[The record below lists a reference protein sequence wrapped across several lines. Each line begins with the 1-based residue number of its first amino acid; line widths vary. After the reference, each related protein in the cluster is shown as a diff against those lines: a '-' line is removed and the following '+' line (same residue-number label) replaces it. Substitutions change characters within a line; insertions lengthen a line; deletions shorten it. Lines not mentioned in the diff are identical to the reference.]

1 VIFFGILFRFK
12 VNGFKSFNVKI
23 EVNFKASC
31 LTSKSKSTSKSKAF
45 APPERPTFFS
55 PKRK

>member
-23 EVNFKASC
+23 EVNFKVNFKASG
-31 LTSKSKSTSKSKAF
+31 
-45 APPERPTFFS
+45 
-55 PKRK
+55 